1 MLITVNMAY
10 EIADFTGTV
19 LAPSVANPYGGV
31 VDAPG
36 GTVVDKKMVWD
47 LLVFAQRM
55 MSLAGVTPNNLA
67 DDTTNTFQLYEA
79 FITSIENQIINTKRS
94 YAIGAGQGGYL
105 RYITAAG
112 SLPIVTLG
120 SGKQELTLGYANTYE
135 FNLSTS
141 PAHDVV
147 TFGTDIAAGY
157 QTAFYWEPGAG
168 TFTITLNSTNTS
180 GKPMIVQNG
189 VAAPDTTFTP
199 VTGKTYWV
207 IRRTSVWEII
217 V

>member
-1 MLITVNMAY
+1 MAY
-10 EIADFTGTV
+10 EILNLTGTV
-19 LAPSVANPYGGV
+19 NPITGDNPYGTV
-31 VDAPG
+31 KDAPL
-36 GTVVDKKMVWD
+36 GTVVDAKMVGD
-47 LLVFAQRM
+47 MLVFFQRLM
-55 MSLAGVTPNNLA
+55 DLSGVVPSNLP
-67 DDTTNTFQLYEA
+67 DNVTNTFQLYEA
-79 FITSIENQIINTKRS
+79 FIAGVENQIINTQRS
-94 YAIGAGQGGYL
+94 YAAGAGQGGYL
-105 RYITAAG
+105 RYITSAG

-189 VAAPDTTFTP
+189 VATPDTAFTP

-207 IRRTSVWEII
+207 IRRNSVWEI
-217 V
+217 VV